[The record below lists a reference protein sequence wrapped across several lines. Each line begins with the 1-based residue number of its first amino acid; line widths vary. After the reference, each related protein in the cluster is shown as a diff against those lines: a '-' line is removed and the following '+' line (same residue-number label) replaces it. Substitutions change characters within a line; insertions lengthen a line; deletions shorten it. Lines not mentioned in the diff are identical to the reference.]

1 MNFNKYVEEID
12 GTRKKLKNFRMEA
25 IRAGFKKAWLDKEY
39 QKIVDVVKHLPSKVV
54 EEDDKL
60 LMYYDNASI
69 KVES

>member
-1 MNFNKYVEEID
+1 
-12 GTRKKLKNFRMEA
+12 MEA